1 MGWED
6 ALTYGGI
13 FFTLVIAAFGFPI
26 PEELPIVTAGVLVG
40 HAYDNPDS
48 ALYWWIM
55 LPLCIFGV
63 VLCDTILYLIGRYWG
78 IRLFHS
84 PWVRRRVLPDE
95 RRARIENNFHKYGIR
110 ILLVARLLPG
120 IRTPV
125 FVMAGVMKLP
135 FNRFLLADAIYA
147 IPGVSLFFG
156 LAYWFTESFK
166 RVFDKVE
173 HARPV
178 IVAVV
183 LAGVAG
189 ALVVVFLKRRVSTG
203 DPRELPPLV
212 KRVATIHTHIDP
224 LSGMAFPVLPSME
237 AGRPVSTH
245 SPGEGDGPKPGESV
259 PPTEPTANL
268 PAPSPS

>member
-6 ALTYGGI
+6 AVTYGGI

-40 HAYDNPDS
+40 HAWDNPDS
-48 ALYWWIM
+48 GLRWWIM

-63 VLCDTILYLIGRYWG
+63 VLCDTILYLIGRRWG

-95 RRARIENNFHKYGIR
+95 RRAKIEHNFHKYGIR

-135 FNRFLLADAIYA
+135 FNRFLLADTIYA
-147 IPGVSLFFG
+147 VPGVSLFFG
-156 LAYWFTESFK
+156 LAYWFTDSFK

-173 HARPV
+173 QSRTIAMVV
-178 IVAVV
+178 IAA
-183 LAGVAG
+183 LAG
-189 ALVVVFLKRRVSTG
+189 ALTVVFLKRRVSTG
-203 DPRELPPLV
+203 DPRELPPV
-212 KRVATIHTHIDP
+212 IKQVATIHTHTDP
-224 LSGMAFPVLPSME
+224 LSEMAFPTLPTTGANRAGATADTAME
-237 AGRPVSTH
+237 VAKVGTV
-245 SPGEGDGPKPGESV
+245 DGPKPGESV
-259 PPTEPTANL
+259 PPTEA
-268 PAPSPS
+268 APG